1 MFQNDSINFA
11 RSSLEAGYCACSRTP
26 GATRIRN
33 PGITFTLCFPSCEMR
48 SRFVFMQQ
56 VSTARTDQTAPAC
69 ARSWKIL
76 S

>member
-1 MFQNDSINFA
+1 MFQNDSINVA
-11 RSSLEAGYCACSRTP
+11 RSSLEAGYYACSRTP
-26 GATRIRN
+26 GAIRIRN
-33 PGITFTLCFPSCEMR
+33 HGIKFTLCFLSCVMR

-56 VSTARTDQTAPAC
+56 VSTAHRDQTAPAC